1 MRIAVTGR
9 FGQIARSLVERGPDA
24 NMEVLT
30 LARPEIDLTRPHDLT
45 DALAAL
51 RPQAVVSAAAYTAV
65 DLSESEPQL
74 AYQVNAGGAGALAR
88 ATALLRIPIVHLSTD
103 YVFDGT
109 LDRPYRED
117 DPTNPINVYGSSK
130 LRGEQLVAAAN
141 PNHVILRTAWV
152 YSPFGTNFVRTMLSL
167 AGTRDEISVVSD
179 QQGTP
184 TNALDIADGVF
195 NVLRNLIARPDD
207 AAIRGIFHMTS
218 GGETNWAEFAM
229 AIFAASATRN
239 GPFSQVR
246 SIASSAYPT
255 AARRPANSRLDNS
268 RLARSHGERLPL
280 WRNSIPETIARILAD
295 DFQKKA

>member
-9 FGQIARSLVERGPDA
+9 FGQVARSLVERGPNA

-65 DLSESEPQL
+65 DLAESEPQL

-109 LDRPYRED
+109 LDRPYCED
-117 DPTNPINVYGSSK
+117 DPTNPINVYGLSK

-152 YSPFGTNFVRTMLSL
+152 YSPFGKNFARTMLSL
-167 AGTRDEISVVSD
+167 AGTRNEISVVSD
-179 QQGTP
+179 QRGTP

-195 NVLRNLIARPDD
+195 NVLRNLITRPDD

-246 SIASSAYPT
+246 SIAGSAYPT

-280 WRNSIPETIARILAD
+280 WRDSVPETIARILAD

>member
-9 FGQIARSLVERGPDA
+9 FGQIARSLVERGPNT

-30 LARPEIDLTRPHDLT
+30 LARPEIDLTRPHHLT

-65 DLSESEPQL
+65 DLAESEPQL
-74 AYQVNAGGAGALAR
+74 AYQINANGAEALAR
-88 ATALLRIPIVHLSTD
+88 ATALLQIPIVHLSTD

-109 LDRPYRED
+109 LDRPYCED
-117 DPTNPINVYGSSK
+117 DPPCPINVYGSSK

-152 YSPFGTNFVRTMLSL
+152 YSPFGKNFARTMLSL
-167 AGTRDEISVVSD
+167 AGTRDEISVVCD
-179 QQGTP
+179 QRGAP
-184 TNALDIADGVF
+184 TNALDIADGIF
-195 NVLRNLIARPDD
+195 TVLCNLIARPDD
-207 AAIRGIFHMTS
+207 TAIRGIFHMTS

-268 RLARSHGERLPL
+268 RLARFHGERLPL
-280 WRNSIPETIARILAD
+280 WRDSIPETIARILAD